1 MIHFQNCH
9 TPRKLLS
16 SAQPWFSCPISDIKG
31 LHVFRYRG
39 ESLTI
44 VTAAGK
50 ALIPATSAGYE
61 QLRQTLKQLVPRNE
75 HGFSSDHPMMGM
87 AYLAGALLGLF
98 AGVMLTP
105 KNANDSTLGVFA
117 VVGSALGVVF
127 IYLLVVLAE
136 RRFKIGLAQPI
147 GFAMAG
153 TFAGLLLHNMLV
165 RWVGWGTAIVFVVVG
180 AVIGFLFGI
189 FKQTRE
195 SSS

>member
-1 MIHFQNCH
+1 
-9 TPRKLLS
+9 
-16 SAQPWFSCPISDIKG
+16 
-31 LHVFRYRG
+31 
-39 ESLTI
+39 
-44 VTAAGK
+44 
-50 ALIPATSAGYE
+50 
-61 QLRQTLKQLVPRNE
+61 
-75 HGFSSDHPMMGM
+75 MMSM

-105 KNANDSTLGVFA
+105 KNANDSTLGLFA
-117 VVGSALGVVF
+117 VVGAALGVVF

-153 TFAGLLLHNMLV
+153 TFAGLLLHSMLV
-165 RWVGWGTAIVFVVVG
+165 QWVGWGTAMVFVVVG